1 MHAVL
6 QKGVELF
13 SLFYSCREN
22 TFGSRNMRIK
32 QKVQAINSLRLK
44 GGILQIQ
51 SISKKEAMLKAVT
64 LSLKEVR
71 FLCAGFQSHQ
81 HVNSVVFHQ
90 SASAVMFHQSF
101 ILQMVTP
108 FYYFRL
114 EDL

>member
-22 TFGSRNMRIK
+22 TFGSKNMRIK

-71 FLCAGFQSHQ
+71 FLCAGFQSHH
-81 HVNSVVFHQ
+81 HVNTVVFHQ
-90 SASAVMFHQSF
+90 SASDVVFHH
-101 ILQMVTP
+101 LANVYLL
-108 FYYFRL
+108 FY
-114 EDL
+114 